1 MDYIVEKN
9 SIVLFGKNEKLD
21 TLATKLASLN
31 GKQVY
36 SMFINRGI
44 AVPRK
49 INCLALMSVINERL
63 KTLHASELSKD
74 YFIRLKYYN
83 DFSEYQLYNLF
94 TNICNTKEEFK
105 QYRIN
110 LFKLILINFV
120 GLNLADGE
128 VNYLKNLK
136 KLTMEKFETYFHY
149 ISSMCQEQENTFD
162 GQDMNKLKDMLV
174 NSASNKD
181 ILNLAAKYGLE
192 LTLSLKKQELA
203 EVIRY
208 YLAKAGELTK
218 NLEVEIDALT
228 VNGLNNLCKKYRIP
242 MSSNMSKAELVNYL
256 FYILDQCQIL
266 TTSVRRIETYDMFE
280 PLEFVVDMS
289 AFKGFKP
296 DDTKRVILYR
306 GFEHDE
312 FPPLVKEEDSS
323 MADNSDKPLNFD
335 KEEKKA
341 DIEEEIKPEE
351 NAANSNESEAKD
363 EEIQPNPKKKTSPK
377 KKADAK
383 PKAVIEE
390 EIEEESLN
398 MNVEPE
404 AIANAE
410 ETDFEESD
418 LEGEVIYVDED
429 GNPVDVEFED
439 DVEIIE
445 EEIEEEALEALED
458 ETFEEI
464 IIEDDIAEDV
474 SNPDEAEEVTEEI
487 TEEVSLEDIEPVKEV
502 KTDAPRVEVKKL
514 PKDDVRENKEYG
526 NDKLMKAANGPGKA
540 IALSILGTVGALVLV
555 FVIWALLK

>member
-21 TLATKLASLN
+21 VLATKLASLN

-74 YFIRLKYYN
+74 YFLRLKYYN

-94 TNICNTKEEFK
+94 TNICDTKEYFK

-128 VNYLKNLK
+128 INYLKNLK
-136 KLTMEKFETYFHY
+136 KLGMEKFETYFHY

-174 NSASNKD
+174 NSASNQD
-181 ILNLAAKYGLE
+181 ILNLASKYGLE

-203 EVIRY
+203 EVVRY
-208 YLAKAGELTK
+208 YLAKQGELTK
-218 NLEVEIDALT
+218 SLEVEIDALT
-228 VNGLNNLCKKYRIP
+228 VSGLNNLCVKYRIP
-242 MSSNMSKAELVNYL
+242 ISSNMSKSELVNYL
-256 FYILDQCQIL
+256 FYILEQCQIT
-266 TTSVRRIETYDMFE
+266 TTSVRRIETYGMFE
-280 PLEFVVDMS
+280 PLEFIVDMS
-289 AFKGFKP
+289 AFKGFKA

-312 FPPLVKEEDSS
+312 FPPLIKEEDSTQ
-323 MADNSDKPLNFD
+323 ADNSDKPLDFS
-335 KEEKKA
+335 KEETKEEAPKKA
-341 DIEEEIKPEE
+341 PGR
-351 NAANSNESEAKD
+351 
-363 EEIQPNPKKKTSPK
+363 KKKEPAEK
-377 KKADAK
+377 EK
-383 PKAVIEE
+383 PAEEAVAEDTPVVE
-390 EIEEESLN
+390 
-398 MNVEPE
+398 EPE
-404 AIANAE
+404 VEETPQAE
-410 ETDFEESD
+410 EQPKQVADGEEDTD
-418 LEGEVIYVDED
+418 GEVIYVDED
-429 GNPVDVEFED
+429 GNPVDVEF
-439 DVEIIE
+439 VS
-445 EEIEEEALEALED
+445 EEEATEDTEEELESTEEAPAEA
-458 ETFEEI
+458 FEE
-464 IIEDDIAEDV
+464 ET
-474 SNPDEAEEVTEEI
+474 EVTEEPQTEA
-487 TEEVSLEDIEPVKEV
+487 TEEISEEDESEIDKALQEIEEGSK
-502 KTDAPRVEVKKL
+502 KKDTSKNDTADADKKAASKKL

-526 NDKLMKAANGPGKA
+526 NDKLMKAANGPAKVVT
-540 IALSILGTVGALVLV
+540 LSILAGLGVAALI

>member
-21 TLATKLASLN
+21 VLATKLASLN

-74 YFIRLKYYN
+74 YFLRLKYYN

-94 TNICNTKEEFK
+94 TNICDTKEYFK

-128 VNYLKNLK
+128 INYLKNLK
-136 KLTMEKFETYFHY
+136 KLGMEKFETYFHY

-174 NSASNKD
+174 NSASNQD
-181 ILNLAAKYGLE
+181 ILNLASKYGLE

-203 EVIRY
+203 EVVRY
-208 YLAKAGELTK
+208 YLAKQGELTK
-218 NLEVEIDALT
+218 SLEVEIDALT
-228 VNGLNNLCKKYRIP
+228 VSGLNNLCVKYRIP
-242 MSSNMSKAELVNYL
+242 ISSNMSKSELVNYL
-256 FYILDQCQIL
+256 FYILEQCQIT
-266 TTSVRRIETYDMFE
+266 TTSVRRIETYGMFE

-289 AFKGFKP
+289 AFKGFKA

-312 FPPLVKEEDSS
+312 FPPLIKEEDSTQ
-323 MADNSDKPLNFD
+323 ADNSDKPLDFS
-335 KEEKKA
+335 KEETKEKEPKKA
-341 DIEEEIKPEE
+341 PGR
-351 NAANSNESEAKD
+351 
-363 EEIQPNPKKKTSPK
+363 KKKEP
-377 KKADAK
+377 AEE
-383 PKAVIEE
+383 AVAEDTPVVE
-390 EIEEESLN
+390 
-398 MNVEPE
+398 EPE
-404 AIANAE
+404 VEEAPQAE
-410 ETDFEESD
+410 EQPKQVANGEEDTD
-418 LEGEVIYVDED
+418 GEVIYVDED
-429 GNPVDVEFED
+429 GNPVDVEF
-439 DVEIIE
+439 VS
-445 EEIEEEALEALED
+445 EEEATEDTEEELESKEEAPAEA
-458 ETFEEI
+458 FEE
-464 IIEDDIAEDV
+464 
-474 SNPDEAEEVTEEI
+474 EAEVTEEPQTEA
-487 TEEVSLEDIEPVKEV
+487 TEEISEEDESEIDKALQEIEEASNKKDTSNNEIA
-502 KTDAPRVEVKKL
+502 DADKKAASKKL

-526 NDKLMKAANGPGKA
+526 NDKLMKAANGPAKVVT
-540 IALSILGTVGALVLV
+540 LSILAGLGVAALI